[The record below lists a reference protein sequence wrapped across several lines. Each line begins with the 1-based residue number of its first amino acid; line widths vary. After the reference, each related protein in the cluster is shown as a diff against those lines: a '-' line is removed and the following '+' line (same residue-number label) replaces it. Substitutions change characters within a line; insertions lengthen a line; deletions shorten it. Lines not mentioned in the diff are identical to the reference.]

1 MPLKKKQDAKKTDNE
16 DDLMMMMIIMVMM
29 TMMNMMMMMTMM
41 MMLMMMKLMMMM
53 MMMIT
58 KSLLC
63 FEFRLFSRLD
73 RALHDDDEDFY
84 IFIIRI
90 ARYIFQRKMLY
101 LYFKYKICEHG
112 QLAMVCI
119 ITMMHSVREAFKQRN
134 GLS

>member
-1 MPLKKKQDAKKTDNE
+1 M
-16 DDLMMMMIIMVMM
+16 LMMMIMVMM
-29 TMMNMMMMMTMM
+29 TMMNKMMMMMMM
-41 MMLMMMKLMMMM
+41 MLMMMM

-90 ARYIFQRKMLY
+90 ARYKFQRKMLY

-119 ITMMHSVREAFKQRN
+119 ITMMRSVEAFKQRN
-134 GLS
+134 DLS